1 MPVKEKE
8 LEKVYYG
15 IGEVAEMLK
24 VNPSLIRFW
33 EKQFPG
39 ITPTKNKKGD
49 RLFTKKE
56 IEKLK
61 EIHKLVKDKG
71 FKLAGAKKQLR
82 SKEQLPENT
91 LTGNIPVSSTVSE
104 AIVCLTEARRKLLEL
119 KDSL

>member
-8 LEKVYYG
+8 LEKVYFG

-82 SKEQLPENT
+82 TKENLAEV
-91 LTGNIPVSSTVSE
+91 LVADKEVLSSSVPE
-104 AIVCLTEARRKLLEL
+104 AIAFLTEARRKLLEL
-119 KDSL
+119 KESL

>member
-8 LEKVYYG
+8 LEKVYFG
-15 IGEVAEMLK
+15 IGEVAQMLQ
-24 VNPSLIRFW
+24 VNASLIRFW

-39 ITPTKNKKGD
+39 ITPLKNKKGD

-71 FKLAGAKKQLR
+71 FKLSGAKKQLR
-82 SKEQLPENT
+82 TKELKETPSNFEESIELAKVKLHN
-91 LTGNIPVSSTVSE
+91 
-104 AIVCLTEARRKLLEL
+104 AKKKLLDL
-119 KDSL
+119 KKMLD

>member
-1 MPVKEKE
+1 MPVKDKE
-8 LEKVYYG
+8 LEKVYFG
-15 IGEVAEMLK
+15 IGEVAQMLN

-71 FKLAGAKKQLR
+71 FKLSGAKKQLR
-82 SKEQLPENT
+82 SKENVVVEPE
-91 LTGNIPVSSTVSE
+91 SSLNLEKAKT
-104 AIVCLTEARRKLLEL
+104 ILLNARKKLLEL
-119 KDSL
+119 KASLD

>member
-1 MPVKEKE
+1 MPVKDKE
-8 LEKVYYG
+8 LEKVYFG
-15 IGEVAEMLK
+15 IGEVAQMLN

-82 SKEQLPENT
+82 SKEV
-91 LTGNIPVSSTVSE
+91 IPTELYSSLDLDKAK
-104 AIVCLTEARRKLLEL
+104 AILLAARKKLLDL
-119 KDSL
+119 KASLD